1 MRRNWLLPLL
11 IALALLGA
19 APAGAAA
26 QVTPAPPADTAAAP
40 PPADTLAARAA
51 PADSLQPSARG
62 ALLRSLVLPGW
73 GQAYVGAPGRGAIYF
88 GIEAAS
94 LWMVFKSRRELGAAR
109 RLEAS
114 LIDPNSTTTPPEL
127 PLAKARRQQ
136 VEDWITLSVFFLF
149 FSGADAY
156 VAAQL
161 SDFSQHLGVLPGDDG
176 STQFQVSLPVGG
188 GR

>member
-11 IALALLGA
+11 ASLALLA
-19 APAGAAA
+19 AVPRGLTA
-26 QVTPAPPADTAAAP
+26 QATPAPPPADTTALPRADTAAAP
-40 PPADTLAARAA
+40 VPSDSTL
-51 PADSLQPSARG
+51 PSARG

-94 LWMVFKSRRELGAAR
+94 LWMVLKSRRELGAAR
-109 RLEAS
+109 QLEAS
-114 LIDPNSTTTPPEL
+114 LVDPTSTATPPEL
-127 PLAKARRQQ
+127 PLARARRQQ

-161 SDFSQHLGVLPGDDG
+161 SDFSQHVGVLPGEDG
-176 STQFQVSLPVGG
+176 STQLQVSLPVGG
-188 GR
+188 AR

>member
-1 MRRNWLLPLL
+1 MRRNWLLAPLS
-11 IALALLGA
+11 ALALLCA
-19 APAGAAA
+19 APGGAAA
-26 QVTPAPPADTAAAP
+26 QVTPAPPIDTSAVARP
-40 PPADTLAARAA
+40 DTSVA

-94 LWMVFKSRRELGAAR
+94 VWMVFKSRRELGAAR
-109 RLEAS
+109 QLEAS
-114 LIDPNSTTTPPEL
+114 LIDPNSTSTPPEL

-161 SDFSQHLGVLPGDDG
+161 SDFTQHIGILPGEDG

-188 GR
+188 VR

>member
-1 MRRNWLLPLL
+1 MRRNRLLPLL
-11 IALALLGA
+11 FALALLGA
-19 APAGAAA
+19 VPGGVAA
-26 QVTPAPPADTAAAP
+26 QVTPAPPADTTAAVARP
-40 PPADTLAARAA
+40 DTSVA

-109 RLEAS
+109 QLEAS
-114 LIDPNSTTTPPEL
+114 LIDPNSTSTPPEL

-161 SDFSQHLGVLPGDDG
+161 SDFSQHIGVLPGEDG